1 MATEQYLMCCN
12 LFKINAI
19 LIGFPKSCHFFF
31 IAGGEDPVG
40 HYGRDVQKI
49 STAYKKAG
57 MEMVSVKIYP
67 QDRHEILN
75 ELDKNQVYQDV
86 ISWLNVLS

>member
-1 MATEQYLMCCN
+1 M
-12 LFKINAI
+12 
-19 LIGFPKSCHFFF
+19 
-31 IAGGEDPVG
+31 
-40 HYGRDVQKI
+40 QKI